1 MANIG
6 IGNFI
11 RDYAIPIIMILA
23 TIAISI
29 YTIYLS
35 RRMKPKNEE
44 SENN

>member
-1 MANIG
+1 MADIG
-6 IGNFI
+6 LGNFMLG
-11 RDYAIPIIMILA
+11 YAIPIVIILA

-44 SENN
+44 DN